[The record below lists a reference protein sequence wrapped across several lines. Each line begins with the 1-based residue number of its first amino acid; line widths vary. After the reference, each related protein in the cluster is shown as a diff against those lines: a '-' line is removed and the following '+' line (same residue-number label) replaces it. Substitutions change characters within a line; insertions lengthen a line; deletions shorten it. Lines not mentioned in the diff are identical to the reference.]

1 MTRTAPSHDPRHLS
15 RTTPVDDHAAHAR
28 AAGTEQR
35 RPLASFAL
43 DAVFSRWR
51 VVVVLATVVASV
63 AHIPVIGPHLDEAP
77 YMGVLFIVL
86 TAACGVLAVA
96 ALVRDSRAV
105 YALVILTC
113 GLAVIGYAATRLV
126 AFPMLSDDV
135 GNWLE
140 PLGVVSVVAETV
152 AVVAAVAALAAH
164 RRSAH
169 SGACAARVSG
179 RPGAPA

>member
-1 MTRTAPSHDPRHLS
+1 VGPVVQRAMAPRPSVAKSAPTAFESFMVEGLS
-15 RTTPVDDHAAHAR
+15 
-28 AAGTEQR
+28 
-35 RPLASFAL
+35 
-43 DAVFSRWR
+43 SRWR
-51 VVVVLATVVASV
+51 LLVVVASVVASV

-86 TAACGVLAVA
+86 TVACAALATA

-105 YALVILTC
+105 YSLVIVTC

-140 PLGVVSVVAETV
+140 PLGVVSVVAESV
-152 AVVAAVAALAAH
+152 AVAAATAALAGQ
-164 RRSAH
+164 RRRRQAS
-169 SGACAARVSG
+169 
-179 RPGAPA
+179 

>member
-1 MTRTAPSHDPRHLS
+1 MR
-15 RTTPVDDHAAHAR
+15 
-28 AAGTEQR
+28 GTE
-35 RPLASFAL
+35 PASANENPDMHQVLSSPPMSFVTTAL
-43 DAVFSRWR
+43 SSRWR
-51 VVVVLATVVASV
+51 YVVVAATAVASV
-63 AHIPVIGPHLDEAP
+63 AHVPVIAPHLEEAP

-86 TAACGVLAVA
+86 TAACAVLAAA

-140 PLGVVSVVAETV
+140 PLGVVSVAAECV
-152 AVVAAVAALAAH
+152 AVAAAITALVG
-164 RRSAH
+164 S
-169 SGACAARVSG
+169 
-179 RPGAPA
+179 RPGTGTMR